1 LALFSP
7 GTVAALAPFMRNTLS
22 LGMWMA
28 AAVLAGCAA
37 EALPVAA
44 GAETNF
50 EDLEEAFVVPDGK
63 ADDFLSLSAR
73 EFVVEGTDTVTI
85 EPELA
90 TASST
95 RKMTRVRELIGL
107 RHIANAWFL
116 NQYLV
121 DKESEEANAQYGGF
135 GAMAKAGSYEQMDIR
150 AVDARTYSF
159 RFTQL
164 LAGRTNLMTL
174 LPVRTAADGTKSF
187 PLTVGLP
194 TNVEL
199 ARLDTNSEWYR
210 GAPWSGWNPATVPA
224 AQKRDLTLTIRPEIA
239 SQDAWLDFAKMLS
252 DGVLDIDVHFGWD
265 YHDAYHVQHAR
276 EMFSWLKSKG
286 FSAPVASF
294 DLLTR
299 TSGAF
304 TRTMSA
310 NGRTVRI
317 DVRLFYGKTGT
328 DTDPDTDAGG
338 RVLEN
343 DMRASLR
350 TRDVIVYSG
359 HSGPFYGFALANWRR
374 TSEGDLDDADMQAV
388 EMPAD
393 RYQVVVAE
401 GCDTY
406 MLGAA
411 FGRNP
416 NKPMLRNVDVL
427 TTTSFSNAST
437 PASVQTLITHL
448 IERDSRGR
456 HRPRTVKTLLANLD
470 VGSSGGFH
478 TMYGMHGID
487 DDPRLHPYAALDMIG
502 QECAANADCGGLGNL
517 CVRRAAR
524 QPKICTAAC
533 TDDSGCPTNYAC
545 KSVASGST
553 IYGNACIPR

>member
-1 LALFSP
+1 
-7 GTVAALAPFMRNTLS
+7 MRNTLW
-22 LGMWMA
+22 LGTWMA
-28 AAVLAGCAA
+28 AALLAGCAA
-37 EALPVAA
+37 EDLGTEPA
-44 GAETNF
+44 GTDPTLESV
-50 EDLEEAFVVPDGK
+50 EDAFVVADGK
-63 ADDFLSLSAR
+63 ADDFLSVSAR
-73 EFVVEGTDTVTI
+73 EFIVEGTDTVTL

-90 TASST
+90 TAT
-95 RKMTRVRELIGL
+95 AARKLARAHELIGL
-107 RHIANAWFL
+107 RQTANAWFL

-135 GAMAKAGSYEQMDIR
+135 GAMAKAGSYEELDVR

-164 LAGRTNLMTL
+164 LAGRSNLMTL

-187 PLTVGLP
+187 ALTVGLP
-194 TNVEL
+194 SNADL
-199 ARLDTNSEWYR
+199 ARLETNSEWYR
-210 GAPWSGWNPATVPA
+210 DAPWSEWNPSTVPA
-224 AQKRDLTLTIRPEIA
+224 AQKRDLTLTLRPEVA
-239 SQDAWLDFAKMLS
+239 SQDAWLDFNRMLA

-265 YHDAYHVQHAR
+265 YHSAYHVSHAR
-276 EMFSWLKSKG
+276 AMFSWLKTKG
-286 FSAPVASF
+286 FTAPVASF
-294 DLLTR
+294 DLLNR
-299 TSGAF
+299 TSGPF
-304 TRTMSA
+304 TRSLNA
-310 NGRTVRI
+310 NGRTVRVE
-317 DVRLFYGKTGT
+317 VRLFYGKTGS

-338 RVLEN
+338 RVLED
-343 DMRASLR
+343 DMRGSLR

-374 TSEGDLDDADMQAV
+374 TSEGDLDDADMTSV

-406 MLGAA
+406 MIGAA

-416 NKPMLRNVDVL
+416 NKTALHNLDVL

-437 PASVQTLITHL
+437 PASVQSLITHL
-448 IERDSRGR
+448 IERDSNGR
-456 HRPRTVKTLLANLD
+456 HRPRTIKTLLANLD
-470 VGSSGGFH
+470 ANSAGGFH

-502 QECAANADCGGLGNL
+502 QACGANADCGGLGNL

-524 QPKICTAAC
+524 QPKLCTAAC
-533 TDDSGCPTNYAC
+533 TDDSGCPTGYAC
-545 KSVASGST
+545 KAVASGTT